1 MFGRWRKPKILV
13 VGSALIDTVAER
25 EIDTSLLEIEPGEV
39 TYSIGGASYNI
50 AVNLALENVRGGVGL
65 FTYLPPSTTT
75 TDVIVQRLQRLG
87 VSTRYIHKKEKI
99 LDGLP
104 PITAG
109 GFVGIRN
116 VKNKQ
121 VHICA
126 VEEVM
131 GVLQLPTAPE
141 ERAAMEKALK
151 GCKAVVMD
159 TGLNRFTIAHLMRKA
174 SEQAIPVFIHL
185 VSARKAPEFLEASGI
200 AENRERQEPV
210 FCVTGKPREI
220 RKLLELSGCPLNEA
234 DQFVER
240 CLASKA
246 ADSGSGLGAREICR
260 YLGARHVLV
269 TPHQTEDGRLL
280 AEHTNKEYVI
290 PLNLN
295 LPGQGK
301 GNLLGV
307 SEAMGAALIYECAKR
322 RGIRADQ
329 GIDMA
334 KMASPLNVTAQL
346 FAQRASRSL
355 GATPL
360 AVISGRESYID
371 LPPRV
376 RVRRAFERIQSVA
389 VGISVF
395 YTVVSLLLR
404 TTGIS
409 IFPF

>member
-1 MFGRWRKPKILV
+1 MFRSWGKPKILV

-25 EIDTSLLEIEPGEV
+25 EIDTSLLDVEPGEV

-75 TDVIVQRLQRLG
+75 TDVIVQRLRRLG
-87 VSTRYIHKKEKI
+87 VSTRHVHQKDKV
-99 LDGLP
+99 LDDLP

-116 VKNKQ
+116 AKNKQ

-131 GVLQLPTAPE
+131 GVLQLPNAPE
-141 ERAAMEKALK
+141 ERAAMDRALN
-151 GCKAVVMD
+151 GCRAVVVD
-159 TGLNRFTIAHLMRKA
+159 TGLNRFTIAHLMRRA
-174 SEQAIPVFIHL
+174 SEQAIPMFVHL
-185 VSARKAPEFLEASGI
+185 VSARKAPEFLEAAQI
-200 AENRERQEPV
+200 AERQEPV

-220 RKLLELSGCPLNEA
+220 RRLLELSGCPTEKA
-234 DQFVER
+234 DQFVQGYTTSTR
-240 CLASKA
+240 AT
-246 ADSGSGLGAREICR
+246 DGLGGLTPAEICR
-260 YLGARHVLV
+260 YIGARHVVV
-269 TPHQTEDGRLL
+269 TPHHTEDGHLL
-280 AEHTNKEYVI
+280 VGHTDQEHVI
-290 PLNLN
+290 PLKLR

-307 SEAMGAALIYECAKR
+307 SEAIGAALIYECAKR

-329 GIDMA
+329 GLDMA
-334 KMASPLNVTAQL
+334 KMTRPFSVTAQL
-346 FAQRASRSL
+346 FAQRATGSL

-360 AVISGRESYID
+360 SVISGKESYTTVP
-371 LPPRV
+371 LHV
-376 RVRRAFERIQSVA
+376 WVRRAFERIQAVA

-395 YTVVSLLLR
+395 YTVASLLGR
-404 TTGIS
+404 AIGIS
-409 IFPF
+409 IYPF